1 MLYENMPITSLKEKE
16 LYKVSTPIFYDRDD
30 RDVEKKKK
38 ETKQRLEL
46 KKLERQERLKVKSG
60 AVSGSDSKK
69 VNKIKID

>member
-30 RDVEKKKK
+30 KDVEKKKK